1 MIQTPE
7 LNQIFN
13 AVIFAAKKHQGQVR
27 KDKSRSPYVTHPV
40 LVAQTLLEIGGV
52 TESNILVAA
61 LLHDTIEDTSTTR
74 EQVRTNF
81 GEDVLS
87 LVLEVTDDKSL
98 EKMERKRLQVL
109 HAPHLSSRAK
119 LIKLA
124 DKLTNCQDILFSPPR
139 DWPLKRRQEYIQWG
153 ADVVSQMRSTNPEL
167 EAAFDQVLADAQEQL
182 GFAVQP
188 FTTINQRPWAP

>member
-153 ADVVSQMRSTNPEL
+153 ADVVSQMRGTNSGL